1 MTKKTEKTL
10 SERAVEAQANTTD
23 LASELGLTKDELK
36 TITAFEKLLQARIDA
51 APVDPMLSAAELHIQ
66 KKFPNNSE
74 AQGEIDQ
81 HEVDRRALEYVENS
95 CLGYP
100 SSNLMKPAPVEKAK
114 QDVIAASHRILA
126 SPNDANREVSYAKA
140 LRWLTQMQVQQQY
153 KDALGP
159 IFDALHR
166 VHRGYRFNAPDK
178 TQEAVATTDEALN
191 ILMG

>member
-23 LASELGLTKDELK
+23 LAEELGLTKAELK
-36 TITAFEKLLQARIDA
+36 TIRDFESLIQSRIDA
-51 APVDPMLSAAELHIQ
+51 APVDPMLSAAELHIS

-74 AQGEIDQ
+74 AKDAIDQ
-81 HEVDRRALEYVENS
+81 HDIDRRALEYVENT

-100 SSNLMKPAPVEKAK
+100 SSNLMKPAPIEKAK
-114 QDVIAASHRILA
+114 NDVIAASHRILA
-126 SPNDANREVSYAKA
+126 SPNDDAREVSYAKA

-159 IFDALHR
+159 VFDALHR
-166 VHRGYRFNAPDK
+166 VHRGYKFNAPDR
-178 TQEAVATTDEALN
+178 TQEAATTDESLN